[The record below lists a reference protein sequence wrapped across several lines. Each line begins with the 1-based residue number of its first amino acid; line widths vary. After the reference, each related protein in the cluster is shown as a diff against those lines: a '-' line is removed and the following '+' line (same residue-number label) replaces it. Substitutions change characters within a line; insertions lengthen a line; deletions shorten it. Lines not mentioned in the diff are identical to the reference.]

1 MNIDTF
7 LKNKGYT
14 VYRLSKE
21 TGISKTTL
29 FDIFSGKSNILDC
42 RVRIIMIIADA
53 LDCDIKELNENL
65 KALISLL
72 SSCEKGTGKVRVLS
86 LNKED
91 KQ

>member
-1 MNIDTF
+1 MSYDRDVMESLTYS
-7 LKNKGYT
+7 LKRDSDLKYDIRKFNDNA
-14 VYRLSKE
+14 SK
-21 TGISKTTL
+21 
-29 FDIFSGKSNILDC
+29 
-42 RVRIIMIIADA
+42 

>member
-1 MNIDTF
+1 MSYDRDVMESLAYS
-7 LKNKGYT
+7 LKRASDLKYDIRKFNDNA
-14 VYRLSKE
+14 SK
-21 TGISKTTL
+21 
-29 FDIFSGKSNILDC
+29 LD
-42 RVRIIMIIADA
+42 R
-53 LDCDIKELNENL
+53 DIKELNENL

>member
-1 MNIDTF
+1 MGGGIGMSYDRDVMESLTYSLKRAID
-7 LKNKGYT
+7 LKYDIRKFNDNA
-14 VYRLSKE
+14 SK
-21 TGISKTTL
+21 
-29 FDIFSGKSNILDC
+29 
-42 RVRIIMIIADA
+42 

>member
-1 MNIDTF
+1 MSYDRDVMESLPYSLKRAID
-7 LKNKGYT
+7 LKYDIRKFNDNA
-14 VYRLSKE
+14 SK
-21 TGISKTTL
+21 
-29 FDIFSGKSNILDC
+29 
-42 RVRIIMIIADA
+42 

>member
-1 MNIDTF
+1 MGGGIGMSYDRDVMESLIYS
-7 LKNKGYT
+7 LKRASDLKYDIRKFNDNA
-14 VYRLSKE
+14 SK
-21 TGISKTTL
+21 
-29 FDIFSGKSNILDC
+29 LD
-42 RVRIIMIIADA
+42 R
-53 LDCDIKELNENL
+53 DIKELNENL

>member
-1 MNIDTF
+1 MGGGIGMSYDRDVMESLIYS
-7 LKNKGYT
+7 LKRASDLKYDIRKFNDNA
-14 VYRLSKE
+14 SK
-21 TGISKTTL
+21 
-29 FDIFSGKSNILDC
+29 
-42 RVRIIMIIADA
+42 

>member
-1 MNIDTF
+1 MGGGIGMSYDRDVMESLTYS
-7 LKNKGYT
+7 LKRASDLKYDIRKFNDNA
-14 VYRLSKE
+14 SK
-21 TGISKTTL
+21 
-29 FDIFSGKSNILDC
+29 
-42 RVRIIMIIADA
+42 

>member
-1 MNIDTF
+1 MGGGIGMSYDRDVMESLIYS
-7 LKNKGYT
+7 LKRASDLKYDIRRFNDNA
-14 VYRLSKE
+14 SK
-21 TGISKTTL
+21 
-29 FDIFSGKSNILDC
+29 
-42 RVRIIMIIADA
+42 

>member
-1 MNIDTF
+1 MSYDRDVMESLIYSLKRAID
-7 LKNKGYT
+7 LKYDIRKFNDNA
-14 VYRLSKE
+14 SK
-21 TGISKTTL
+21 
-29 FDIFSGKSNILDC
+29 
-42 RVRIIMIIADA
+42 

>member
-1 MNIDTF
+1 MSYDRDVMESLTYSLKRAID
-7 LKNKGYT
+7 LKYDIRKFNDNA
-14 VYRLSKE
+14 SK
-21 TGISKTTL
+21 
-29 FDIFSGKSNILDC
+29 LD
-42 RVRIIMIIADA
+42 R
-53 LDCDIKELNENL
+53 DIKELNENL

>member
-1 MNIDTF
+1 MSYDRDVMELLTYS
-7 LKNKGYT
+7 LKRASDLKYDIRKFNDNA
-14 VYRLSKE
+14 SK
-21 TGISKTTL
+21 
-29 FDIFSGKSNILDC
+29 
-42 RVRIIMIIADA
+42 

>member
-1 MNIDTF
+1 MSYDRDVMESLTYSLKRAID
-7 LKNKGYT
+7 LKYDIRKFNDNA
-14 VYRLSKE
+14 SK
-21 TGISKTTL
+21 
-29 FDIFSGKSNILDC
+29 
-42 RVRIIMIIADA
+42 

-72 SSCEKGTGKVRVLS
+72 SPCEKGTGKVRVLS

>member
-1 MNIDTF
+1 MSYDRDVMESLTYSLKRAID
-7 LKNKGYT
+7 LKYDIRKFNDNA
-14 VYRLSKE
+14 SK
-21 TGISKTTL
+21 
-29 FDIFSGKSNILDC
+29 
-42 RVRIIMIIADA
+42 

>member
-1 MNIDTF
+1 MSYDRDVMESLTYS
-7 LKNKGYT
+7 LKRDSDLKYDIRKFNDNA
-14 VYRLSKE
+14 SK
-21 TGISKTTL
+21 
-29 FDIFSGKSNILDC
+29 LD
-42 RVRIIMIIADA
+42 R
-53 LDCDIKELNENL
+53 DIKELNENL